1 MDITEEDYDKLF
13 DAQINV
19 DVMFG
24 NTFITLKEFLSLSEG
39 DIVPLNKLAG
49 AGGDIYV
56 NGRIVGTG
64 EIIVIDDKLA
74 VRIDDAM
81 DSDTVVSYF
90 FEENLL

>member
-13 DAQINV
+13 DAEINV

-24 NTFITLKEFLSLSEG
+24 STFISLKDFLSLSEG
-39 DIVPLNKLAG
+39 DIVQLNKLAG